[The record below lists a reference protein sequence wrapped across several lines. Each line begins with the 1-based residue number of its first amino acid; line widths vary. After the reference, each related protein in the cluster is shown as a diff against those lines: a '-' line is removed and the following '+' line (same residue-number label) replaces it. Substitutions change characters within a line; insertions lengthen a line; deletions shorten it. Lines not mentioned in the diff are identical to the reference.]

1 MDVSI
6 LTPRDLFT
14 KPVRYEVPRFQRR
27 YVWDEQQQWEPLW
40 DDVRQAAEKY
50 LENGAMSRQSASHF
64 LGAIVLQQRPHTS
77 SEVETRLVI
86 DGSQRLITLQLLL
99 GAMQKSITRRNIDR
113 ASRRLK
119 RFVLNDEEYTGD
131 DPNRSVKVWP
141 SMGDQDDFR
150 RAMSDEML
158 DDDGNE
164 SSVLSAH
171 QFFTQKIG
179 DWLDEQQ
186 CKMEERAE
194 ALEESITMLIK
205 IVVIDIQD
213 TEDEQAIFETLNARG
228 TPLLQS
234 DLVKNKVLY
243 DAREQSVSE
252 THTQL
257 WGFSDN
263 WWQEYILQGRSRRPR
278 IDVFLNYW
286 IVMRTGEDIKAGDV
300 FTSFR
305 KYSES
310 LDIAAIARDMHK
322 LADVYKKIEQS
333 GYPSQETFLYRRK
346 VMEAGV
352 ITPVLLWLFS
362 SDTPNEQI
370 TKGLHAIES
379 YLVRRMVCR
388 MTTAGYSWLF
398 RDLVDRLKAS
408 SPFTAGDVIVEYLA
422 SQTANQRLWPNDRVF
437 AESFE
442 RDPLFRIL
450 RRSRLRIVLE
460 GIEEALRTEKTEY
473 QSVPKDLTIEH
484 IMPVKW
490 PQHWP
495 LPAGDQNDI
504 RATDDRNR
512 LVQTMGN
519 LTLVTARLN
528 AELSN
533 APWQNKQLA
542 LRDHSIMFLNRDA
555 LDNAPSVWDE
565 AAIEARAHRLSQVAI
580 KVWPRAGGIQ

>member
-1 MDVSI
+1 M
-6 LTPRDLFT
+6 
-14 KPVRYEVPRFQRR
+14 
-27 YVWDEQQQWEPLW
+27 
-40 DDVRQAAEKY
+40 
-50 LENGAMSRQSASHF
+50 
-64 LGAIVLQQRPHTS
+64 QQRPHTS

-99 GAMQKSITRRNIDR
+99 GAMQKAITRRSIGR

-131 DPNRSVKVWP
+131 DPTRSVKVWP
-141 SMGDQDDFR
+141 SIGDQDDFR

-164 SSVLSAH
+164 SNVLSAH
-171 QFFTQKIG
+171 QFFMGAIEQ
-179 DWLDEQQ
+179 WLDEQQ
-186 CKMEERAE
+186 CKMEEKAE
-194 ALEESITMLIK
+194 ALEEAITMLIK
-205 IVVIDIQD
+205 VVVIDIQD

-243 DAREQSVSE
+243 DAREQGVSE
-252 THTQL
+252 NHTPL
-257 WGFSDN
+257 WDFSDS

-278 IDVFLNYW
+278 VDIFLNYW
-286 IVMRTGEDIKAGDV
+286 IIMRTGEDIKAGGV

-305 KYSES
+305 KYSEQLNIKAVAS
-310 LDIAAIARDMHK
+310 DMHK
-322 LADVYKKIEQS
+322 LADVYRKIEQS
-333 GYPSQETFLYRRK
+333 GYPRRDAFLYRRR

-362 SDTPNEQI
+362 SDTPEQQI
-370 TKGLHAIES
+370 DKGLHAIES
-379 YLVRRMVCR
+379 YLVRRMVCH

-398 RDLVDRLKAS
+398 RNLVDRLKDSNS
-408 SPFTAGDVIVEYLA
+408 STAGDVIVAYLA
-422 SQTANQRLWPNDRVF
+422 SQTANQRLWPNDRQ
-437 AESFE
+437 FE
-442 RDPLFRIL
+442 DAFVRDPLFRIL
-450 RRSRLRIVLE
+450 RRNRLRIVLE

-473 QSVPKDLTIEH
+473 QSVPNDLTIEH

-490 PQHWP
+490 SQHWP
-495 LPAGDQNDI
+495 LPEDAQNDI
-504 RATDDRNR
+504 RVTDDRNR

-528 AELSN
+528 SELSN
-533 APWQNKQLA
+533 APWQNKRLA
-542 LRDHSIMFLNRDA
+542 LHDHSVMFLNRDA

-565 AAIEARAHRLSQVAI
+565 AAIEARARRLYQAAT
-580 KVWPRAGGIQ
+580 KVWPCADDIR